1 MAAVF
6 IRQMNRVLCLL
17 VLAIPLVSGAWTPGL
32 KEAAMAVAQGKATRA
47 DEMLVY
53 VNNHEFQLMSQAGEL
68 RDFDYAGAQ
77 SRFQEIHQK
86 ILDDTFKNSPYRA
99 EVSKAK
105 LNPGTD
111 TDVNVFRADGK
122 PMTLDDIKAVEG
134 RYQSN
139 VRAHFDG
146 ESLPSGRIDTKTDFL
161 PHPAH
166 TTPDEFKKIAAH
178 INANG
183 GAAYTTP
190 GAASAQAKL
199 GSPAKITLGEAGAFQ
214 AEMKTLAEARM
225 TAASDLRRKAASI
238 GTSNPGEYAKLQAQA
253 SQYEYQAAKYHER
266 MSALNNHLRNQYGL
280 GAEKGV
286 LDDVAKTISNIGRN
300 SFSAG
305 QLGAVRDLHPKA
317 MQNASE
323 HLMNTLMEI
332 AKKDP
337 AALTQVRALVNAEV
351 RALHAAGAHKAA
363 AQAAIR
369 MEQTV
374 KQVESAAKWA
384 SYKQTATK
392 VVTKIPVMA
401 IAGGAFLGYQGVQI
415 SLTDVKATDT
425 LWDFIR
431 NCYYHAAW
439 EGTGI
444 GTAFEQAQR
453 EEIERYL
460 KEFDAGAD
468 PSMTKHVTFTLL
480 KTGVYMGRDMI
491 IGVLTLP
498 DVVWEYFTQEKEMEG
513 YAAMQNELARV
524 MRQMINDRK
533 DFEDL
538 MARMRKLGLQDSD
551 AKFFLDCMCRGCGGM
566 LGGLYNPSFKS
577 DIGHGPCQC
586 NGPLNIWK
594 TPLPVGNKEVEYAC
608 FNSVTK
614 MRYDQAQDIFN
625 KWHQQALNE
634 NAQSVSPALA
644 QIKQEIAKGNLEN
657 DEELVRRLADQFAAI
672 QPLLLP
678 DDADWVKAMIGPHL
692 VNHAYKQ
699 AEKGNLPRAVE
710 NMDKAIDK
718 VGIRGAQNEVNSK
731 QQREQYKAWDPIWK
745 DAKEKKLAPID
756 AMLGK
761 RQIQQVRGHLEVLEY
776 QMIKD
781 PTRPLPPAIKD
792 PDFLRLKN
800 RLEELQRTYAES
812 LNATWRSSSEL
823 QKNKDMRAAIPV
835 LERMLNEWEHR
846 DDTAQNLRGQ
856 IAYDREQ
863 VAKADEL
870 RRRGKVAEDERNLGQ
885 AIEHYAASLDIQRDE
900 GLQAHVA
907 RLKGA
912 QAEQQNR
919 KAQAQQLRNQAQAL
933 QQQGRIP
940 EAIAGYKQSLGIW
953 PDPELE
959 AFVRQLEKGLADQQ
973 ARKAQ
978 AQELRNQAQTQQQQ
992 GRIPEAIAGY
1002 KQSLV
1007 LWPDPELQTF
1017 VTQLEK
1023 GWAEQQSR
1031 KARAQEL
1038 RNQAQ
1043 ALQQQGR
1050 IAEAI
1055 AGYRQSLSI
1064 WPDPDLEAFVRRL
1077 ETGLSQASAT
1087 PPAPAPVSTSQ
1098 PVSGQPIASAPAIN
1112 PVGVWRHEPSASW
1125 AIRRLPT
1132 GQYHAEETGLGYASG
1147 PGYFTSSGSF
1157 RIDYVTR
1164 DGSIKGIYEVVF
1176 DTSGRGA
1183 SGTVRELN
1191 GPQRSGRTNWTRI
1204 ADTVQDTAPV
1214 TAPPAPTVQTIGN
1227 IDTVNNGPTRPS
1239 TFTLGEARVL
1249 TLLQTYHWN
1258 NARGATPGTI
1268 GLRDASGQVF
1278 GPWQASGAPGQ
1289 GGVPNAYW
1297 NTQPNVRLSPGTYTV
1312 IDSDPAT
1319 WAQNARSGG
1328 AGHIRI
1334 ETQAVGVAPSA
1345 VAAAPVPAAPAA
1357 VPTPAI
1363 SAAQVA
1369 TTPAPASP
1377 PTAPAPA
1384 VSPPANLAPAFPIVG
1399 RWKTETIEAG
1409 KVDDVS
1415 YTNFRADGS
1424 YTMEVSPD
1432 VLTGTAECTVRGQY
1446 RLAGAVLELRPQG
1459 SQCRFKDGTTRSEP
1473 MERYDTVTGPV
1484 AGDGRAFTYRP
1495 QGTQV
1500 TVRYVRADGAVA
1512 PAAPPPA
1519 NPASGLAAGPTAGQI
1534 AATLQL
1540 GAELHNASREAVHI
1554 VAEGTDYGPS
1564 NRLQPNEKRVL
1575 LVTPKSDG
1583 SVTFRAGRNGQTIA
1597 TKVWRGV
1604 AGDKKRVPVVVFDE
1618 ANPFEKLVITTG
1630 LR

>member
-1 MAAVF
+1 MAQKGLINMDAYKAAQQQFNDLNGKF
-6 IRQMNRVLCLL
+6 IKQ
-17 VLAIPLVSGAWTPGL
+17 AFDGSGFDP
-32 KEAAMAVAQGKATRA
+32 
-47 DEMLVY
+47 
-53 VNNHEFQLMSQAGEL
+53 HSSEL
-68 RDFDYAGAQ
+68 
-77 SRFQEIHQK
+77 
-86 ILDDTFKNSPYRA
+86 
-99 EVSKAK
+99 K

-111 TDVNVFRADGK
+111 TDINVK
-122 PMTLDDIKAVEG
+122 PSGGANTKIKLEDITSAEKK
-134 RYQSN
+134 YQDAIKDYFHKQPGIDQSK
-139 VRAHFDG
+139 V
-146 ESLPSGRIDTKTDFL
+146 PTGRIDTNTDFM
-161 PHPAH
+161 PHPEH
-166 TTPDEFKKIAAH
+166 VEPGEFKKISGH
-178 INANG
+178 INANHG
-183 GAAYTTP
+183 TMYTDP
-190 GAASAQAKL
+190 KAASAQAKL
-199 GSPAKITLGEAGAFQ
+199 GDKAAKLTVEEAGAFSR
-214 AEMKTLAEARM
+214 EVKELANAKMAAADSARKEA
-225 TAASDLRRKAASI
+225 AAIRA
-238 GTSNPGEYAKLQAQA
+238 SNPGEAARLEAVA
-253 SQYEYQAAKYHER
+253 SNYEYQAAKYHAR
-266 MSALNNHLRNQYGL
+266 LTDVNNQLRGQYGL
-280 GAEKGV
+280 TNKAGAM
-286 LDDVAKTISNIGRN
+286 DDVSRAIANIGRN
-300 SFSAG
+300 PYSSAEVNM
-305 QLGAVRDLHPKA
+305 VRSLHAKA
-317 MQNASE
+317 LQNSADNMIGSM
-323 HLMNTLMEI
+323 LEI
-332 AKKDP
+332 AKKNP
-337 AALTQVRALVNAEV
+337 GSLPQIRQIIAAESKALS
-351 RALHAAGAHKAA
+351 AAGAAKAA
-363 AQAAIR
+363 TRLQEA
-369 MEQTV
+369 V
-374 KQVESAAKWA
+374 KHIEAAAKWA
-384 SYKQTATK
+384 AFKEAAKDLSGFNAT
-392 VVTKIPVMA
+392 TKFSAVMT
-401 IAGGAFLGYQGVQI
+401 AGGAILIGYQGVQI
-415 SLTDVKATDT
+415 ALTEVKADDT
-425 LWDFIR
+425 FLDFLKNVYI
-431 NCYYHAAW
+431 HAGW
-439 EGTGI
+439 EGTGL
-444 GTAFEQAQR
+444 GPAFEGAQK
-453 EEIERYL
+453 EEIDKYM
-460 KEFDAGAD
+460 KEIMAGRD
-468 PSMTKHVTFTLL
+468 PSMFKHITFTIL
-480 KTGVYMGRDMI
+480 KTGVYMGQEAI
-491 IGVLTLP
+491 IGILTLP
-498 DVVWEYFTQEKEMEG
+498 STIWEAFTQEKEMEA
-513 YAAMQNELARV
+513 YAAMQNELAKV
-524 MRQMINDRK
+524 MRQMILDRRAF
-533 DFEDL
+533 DDL
-538 MARMRKLGLQDSD
+538 MTRMRKMGLHDED
-551 AKFFLDCMCRGCGGM
+551 AKYFLDCMCRSCGGS
-566 LGGLYNPSFKS
+566 LGGLYNPSFKGEY
-577 DIGHGPCQC
+577 GHGPCQC
-586 NGPLNIWK
+586 NGPLTIWK
-594 TPLPVGNKEVEYAC
+594 TPLPVGDKKVEYAC
-608 FNSVTK
+608 FNAVTK
-614 MRYDQAQDIFN
+614 MRYDQAQDVFD
-625 KWHQQALNE
+625 KWHQQALKE
-634 NAQSVSPALA
+634 NAESVAPELA
-644 QIKQEIAKGNLEN
+644 AIKQEIAKNTLEN
-657 DEELVRRLADQFAAI
+657 DEELARSLAARFTAI
-672 QPLLLP
+672 QPSLMP
-678 DDADWVKAMIGPHL
+678 NDADWVKAMIGPHL
-692 VNHAYKQ
+692 INHGYKQ

-710 NMDKAIDK
+710 NMDIALDK
-718 VGIRGAQNEVNSK
+718 VGIRGAQNEVNFR
-731 QQREQYKAWDPIWK
+731 QQRERYKAWDPIWK

-761 RQIQQVRGHLEVLEY
+761 RQIQQARGHLEVLEY

-1087 PPAPAPVSTSQ
+1087 PPAPAPVPTSQ
-1098 PVSGQPIASAPAIN
+1098 PVSGQPIASTPAIN

-1512 PAAPPPA
+1512 PAAAPPA
-1519 NPASGLAAGPTAGQI
+1519 NPASGQAAGPTAGQM
-1534 AATLQL
+1534 AAVLQL

-1604 AGDKKRVPVVVFDE
+1604 AGDRKRVPVVVFDE